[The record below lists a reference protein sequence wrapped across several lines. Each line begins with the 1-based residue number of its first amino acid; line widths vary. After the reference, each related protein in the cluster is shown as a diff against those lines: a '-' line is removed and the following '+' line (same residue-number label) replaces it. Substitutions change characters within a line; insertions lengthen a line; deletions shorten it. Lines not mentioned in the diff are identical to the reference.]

1 MRQATHAIDAR
12 LTTWTMRATY
22 DIRYANTHDATQR
35 APWHGMARNGMQ
47 QTVNRQR
54 TVVLVDPVDEK
65 QRESR
70 DEEDRRQPRREQQRK
85 HHGLQAELVPHP

>member
-1 MRQATHAIDAR
+1 
-12 LTTWTMRATY
+12 MRATY
-22 DIRYANTHDATQR
+22 DIRYEKTRTTQHS
-35 APWHGMARNGMQ
+35 AHHGMAWHGMAWHGMQ

-70 DEEDRRQPRREQQRK
+70 DEEDRRQPRREQQRN